1 MPEGRTESVER
12 AMAILS
18 AFTAQRPAMTLAE
31 LAEETG
37 LHKSTILRLTNSMA
51 LFGFIQRDGAGVF
64 SVGPSVWRL
73 GLIFRRDFT
82 RREHVAPALR
92 ILTESTGETASFYV
106 RSGNERVCLYRENS
120 PNLLRFHVEEG
131 MRLRL
136 STGASGLVLRY
147 FSGEDIGDP
156 GQLNP
161 NGTASSVGQTNPNI
175 SSIATP
181 VFDAEGRLTGALT
194 VSGLA
199 NRFDAEARARAIPL
213 LESLAR
219 SLSAGPGQVSPGR
232 TPAPPLAGGR
242 AGG

>member
-1 MPEGRTESVER
+1 MAANRTESVER
-12 AMAILS
+12 AMSILT
-18 AFTAQRPAMTLAE
+18 AFSAQRPSLSLAE

-51 LFGFIQRDGAGVF
+51 IYGFIQRDPEGRF

-82 RREHVAPALR
+82 RREHVAPSLK
-92 ILTESTGETASFYV
+92 ILAEATGETASFYV
-106 RSGNERVCLYRENS
+106 RSGNERICLYRENS

-136 STGASGLVLRY
+136 STGASGHVLRH
-147 FSGEDIGDP
+147 FSGEEVGDHVVF
-156 GQLNP
+156 GA
-161 NGTASSVGQTNPNI
+161 NGTVSSVGETNPNI

-181 VFDAEGRLTGALT
+181 VFDHAGDLIGALT

-199 NRFDAEARARAIPL
+199 SRFDDQARAAAIPL

-219 SLSAGPGQVSPGR
+219 GLGNGRPGNF
-232 TPAPPLAGGR
+232 A
-242 AGG
+242 